1 MWEASLGA
9 MLAAGEGEG
18 RGMTESV
25 MGGKL
30 TESGEGGRAGLSG
43 LAQPLLVSSPPRQE
57 AAVRAW
63 PRAADHPALHRFKTV
78 QPALMRLFSLGEG
91 RDISPATARQVQLE
105 DRTERGQAGARVVYS
120 WQYIR
125 PCYTL
130 DSF

>member
-63 PRAADHPALHRFKTV
+63 PRAADQGDGAPDGPGGVEGLQERAAL
-78 QPALMRLFSLGEG
+78 SLVPEG
-91 RDISPATARQVQLE
+91 KGRIL
-105 DRTERGQAGARVVYS
+105 
-120 WQYIR
+120 W
-125 PCYTL
+125 
-130 DSF
+130 